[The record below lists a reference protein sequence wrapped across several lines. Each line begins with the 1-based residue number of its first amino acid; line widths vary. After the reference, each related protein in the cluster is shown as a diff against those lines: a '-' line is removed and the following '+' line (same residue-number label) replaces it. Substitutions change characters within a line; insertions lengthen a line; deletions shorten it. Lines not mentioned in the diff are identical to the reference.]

1 MDKVLVAMS
10 GGVDSGVA
18 AYKLYERYACI
29 AHKNGR
35 YLLKK
40 AAVPYDGDVVLA
52 AALLVRYIRSDE
64 TC

>member
-40 AAVPYDGDVVLA
+40 AAVLYDGDVVRG
-52 AALLVRYIRSDE
+52 VGTISTVYTE
-64 TC
+64 G

>member
-1 MDKVLVAMS
+1 MS

-40 AAVPYDGDVVLA
+40 AAVPYDGEVVLGGGTIST
-52 AALLVRYIRSDE
+52 VYTE
-64 TC
+64 G

>member
-10 GGVDSGVA
+10 GGVA

-29 AHKNGR
+29 AHENGR

-40 AAVPYDGDVVLA
+40 AAVLYDGDVVLGGGTIST
-52 AALLVRYIRSDE
+52 VYTE
-64 TC
+64 G

>member
-10 GGVDSGVA
+10 GGVA

-29 AHKNGR
+29 AHENGR

-52 AALLVRYIRSDE
+52 AAPLVRYIRRDE

>member
-40 AAVPYDGDVVLA
+40 AAVPYDGEVVRGGGTIST
-52 AALLVRYIRSDE
+52 VYTE
-64 TC
+64 G